1 MIQTKARPHPRGQT
15 GAAFPAIL
23 RPSGVPHATDP
34 VSIPQPE
41 HHHLPAWVRR
51 AFAKA
56 GPILGDLAGS
66 LEGETREQY
75 MSSITELTANINSGK
90 FSQAFQYPTLI
101 ETGLSLYEQQRKEQE
116 ESARARKVLENA
128 RRSVGETLRDAAA
141 QLTPEA
147 SSRLNKAL
155 RTASD
160 QEAISAVE
168 AEARQALDSAKVGQE
183 RRREREISRTRSR
196 IARATPKYAAVDGA
210 ETWQDVLR
218 RLQEQMAQESAENG
232 GNGENGA

>member
-1 MIQTKARPHPRGQT
+1 M
-15 GAAFPAIL
+15 GAAFPAIV
-23 RPSGVPHATDP
+23 RPSGVPHATEP
-34 VSIPQPE
+34 VSIPEPE

-75 MSSITELTANINSGK
+75 VSSITELTARINSGK

-101 ETGLSLYEQQRKEQE
+101 ESGLSLYEQQRKEQE
-116 ESARARKVLENA
+116 ESARARKVLDSA
-128 RRSVGETLRDAAA
+128 RRSVADLLRDASA
-141 QLTPEA
+141 QLTLEA

-155 RTASD
+155 RAATD

-168 AEARQALDSAKVGQE
+168 VEARQVMDSAKVGAE

-196 IARATPKYAAVDGA
+196 IARATPKYAGGDGA

-218 RLQEQMAQESAENG
+218 RLQEQMAQESG
-232 GNGENGA
+232 GNGENAENGA